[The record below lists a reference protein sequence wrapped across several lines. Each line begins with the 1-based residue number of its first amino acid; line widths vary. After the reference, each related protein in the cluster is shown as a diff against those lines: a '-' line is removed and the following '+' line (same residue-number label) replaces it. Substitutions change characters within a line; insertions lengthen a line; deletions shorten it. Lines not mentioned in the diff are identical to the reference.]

1 MKERLDIFLSRP
13 VLTSSLGIL
22 VVLICSFHLF
32 NRLHLDLTAIVA
44 NSALIFFFSLTKE
57 IQNFLFGPKKQIQN
71 YLLVLFILLFSGIG
85 IILNIQNSKEIGFF
99 VILFLSFYLIFKLQD
114 KNLNYYIFDLIIFS
128 GIFISIGVFIGLLE
142 SLLFSSKIFYHTYDG
157 YAYIDKKYIYS
168 GFGFNHNYSA
178 YIIITAQ
185 SFLFINASSL
195 IQRFRVHLAFLFFI
209 ALLVTSAKITFL
221 FIALLLT
228 NYIFKD
234 RFKKNCITILLLISY
249 IFLSHVVIGLSGQY
263 DFETSHYRE
272 MFFSVAGLDFIIG
285 FYGYLKEAY
294 FSFLIDNMFLPIGMN
309 EIKDVLL
316 SDPHCLIYS
325 LIIIGG
331 FPLALSVL
339 TFLITGFYKNY
350 QNIEENYP
358 KFFLCGLICII
369 TETLVWDA
377 NDSIFFWVLIMYAL
391 TAPNENITLNDKYKS
406 IDH

>member
-13 VLTSSLGIL
+13 VLTSSLSIL
-22 VVLICSFHLF
+22 VVLISSFHFF
-32 NRLHLDLTAIVA
+32 NRLQLDLSVIVA
-44 NSALIFFFSLTKE
+44 ITALIFFFSLTKE
-57 IQNFLFGPKKQIQN
+57 IKNFLFGSKKRIQN
-71 YLLVLFILLFSGIG
+71 YLLVLSILLFSSIG

-99 VILFLSFYLIFKLQD
+99 VILFFSFYLIFKLQD
-114 KNLNYYIFDLIIFS
+114 KNLNDYIFDLIIFS
-128 GIFISIGVFIGLLE
+128 GIFISIGVLMGLLE

-185 SFLFINASSL
+185 SFLFLNTSPL
-195 IQRFRVHLAFLFFI
+195 IERFRVHLASFFFL

-221 FIALLLT
+221 FIALLLI

-234 RFKKNCITILLLISY
+234 RLKKNCITFLLLSSY
-249 IFLSHVVIGLSGQY
+249 IFLSHVVIGFSGQY
-263 DFETSHYRE
+263 NFETSHYRE
-272 MFFSVAGLDFIIG
+272 MFFSFAGLDFIIG
-285 FYGYLKEAY
+285 FYGYLKGAY
-294 FSFLIDNMFLPIGMN
+294 FSFLIDNMFLPIGIS

-339 TFLITGFYKNY
+339 TFLITGIYKSY

-358 KFFLCGLICII
+358 KSFLCGLICII
-369 TETLVWDA
+369 TETLLWDA
-377 NDSIFFWVLIMYAL
+377 HDSIFFWVLTMYAL
-391 TAPNENITLNDKYKS
+391 NAPNENVTLNDKYKFV
-406 IDH
+406 DH